1 MKRDLDLIR
10 DILLRIEAMP
20 PEQVDLSS
28 KQLLDLCPNEAK
40 LALHI
45 RLLLE
50 SHFIEI
56 SYHASLEQN
65 KDIYF
70 ITRITMSGYD
80 YLDTIRNP
88 KIWEATKDKIK
99 SIGDTISLEIVK
111 DVAVSIARSY
121 LGV

>member
-10 DILLRIEAMP
+10 DILLHIEAMP
-20 PEQVDLSS
+20 PEQTDLSS
-28 KQLLDLCPNEAK
+28 KQLKNLCANEATI
-40 LALHI
+40 ASHI
-45 RLLLE
+45 KLLLDNK
-50 SHFIEI
+50 FIEVT
-56 SYHASLEQN
+56 HCVPQNEN

-88 KIWEATKDKIK
+88 KIWEATKEKLK
-99 SIGDTISLEIVK
+99 SIGGTVSLEVVK
-111 DVAVSIARSY
+111 DVAISVVRSY